1 MMAAAL
7 PDSELETLGRCPVCR
22 TAARTERHRDLQDV
36 LFQTAP
42 ERWSL
47 FRCAECGLHYLDP
60 RPTAASIGRH
70 YAVYYTHESASE
82 SQSVPEPAPAGF
94 MQACIADWLWRHVGI
109 GPASRVPGRRWALEF
124 FPGLRRSLAC
134 AHRHLRPPHPGAPLL
149 DLGCGNGRFLPLA
162 QRMGWDACGMESDPA
177 AVAAAQ
183 KRGLPVRQGGLPQ
196 TDWPEAS
203 FAAVTLN
210 HVIEHVHDPIAAFR
224 EIHRILRPGG
234 WVWIST
240 PNADS
245 CSHRIFGRHW
255 RGLEPPRHLNVFTAR
270 ALRTAAQRAGFGRC
284 RLLPPKWMAHWYAQ
298 SSAELAAAA
307 GAAIPRPGRLR
318 LAWANLRT
326 LFRNDAGEELYFVAI
341 K

>member
-1 MMAAAL
+1 MMAAPP

-22 TAARTERHRDLQDV
+22 TAARTELYRDLQDV
-36 LFQTAP
+36 LFQAAP

-47 FRCAECGLHYLDP
+47 FRCAVCGLHYLDP
-60 RPTAASIGRH
+60 RPTADSIGRH
-70 YAVYYTHESASE
+70 YAVYYTHESSSE
-82 SQSVPEPAPAGF
+82 SQCVPESAPAGF
-94 MQACIADWLWRHVGI
+94 LQTCIDDWLQRHFGM
-109 GPASRVPGRRWALEF
+109 GPASRFPGRRWMLGF

-134 AHRHLRPPHPGAPLL
+134 ARRHLRPPHAGAKLL
-149 DLGCGNGRFLPLA
+149 DVGCGNGIFLPLA
-162 QRMGWDACGMESDPA
+162 RRLGWDAHGLESDPA

-183 KRGLPVRQGGLPQ
+183 RRGLPVSHGSLPR
-196 TDWPEAS
+196 TEWPEGS

-210 HVIEHVHDPIAAFR
+210 HVIEHVHDPVAAFR
-224 EIHRILRPGG
+224 EIHRLLQPGG
-234 WVWIST
+234 WVWIGT

-255 RGLEPPRHLNVFTAR
+255 RGLEPPRHLSVFTAR
-270 ALRTAAQRAGFGRC
+270 ALRTAAQRAGFDRF

-307 GAAIPRPGRLR
+307 GAPIPRPGRLQ
-318 LAWANLRT
+318 LTWANLQT
-326 LFRNDAGEELYFVAI
+326 LFRHDAGEELYFVAI